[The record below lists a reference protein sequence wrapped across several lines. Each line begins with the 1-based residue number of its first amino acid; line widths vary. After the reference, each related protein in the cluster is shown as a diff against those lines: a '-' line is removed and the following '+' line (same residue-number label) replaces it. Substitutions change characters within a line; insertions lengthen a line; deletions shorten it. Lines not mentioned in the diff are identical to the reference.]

1 MDSLARLP
9 TSGRSSWGRPRRITG
24 RATDAPREEAV
35 MRVGLLFV
43 AAVGVMTLTVHAQ
56 APAPVTPEN
65 LVKAAKR
72 AAGAE
77 YAGTFLRICV
87 APDNL
92 DGGAGRGAAPPAAR
106 NVPDRALWYA
116 RPYKVFDNLYF
127 VGTKIHS
134 SWALTTTDGIVLIDT
149 LFDYAIEPEIVEGL
163 TTLGLDPGSIKYVLI
178 SHAHG
183 DHDQGAALLQS
194 RYRARIVMGAPDWEA
209 TLQRPASAPGG
220 VPKRDMVVGPEGTK
234 ITLGGTTVDVI
245 ATPGHTPGTLS
256 YIFPV
261 RDGGRSVVVAYS
273 GGTAFNFPR
282 RAESF
287 AIYRDSQNKMGK
299 AAAAAG
305 ATVVM
310 SNHTEF
316 DRAYDRARIAQLPR
330 APGEKHPYETDAAT
344 VKRYFDLGADCA
356 EAQRLS
362 MQ

>member
-1 MDSLARLP
+1 
-9 TSGRSSWGRPRRITG
+9 
-24 RATDAPREEAV
+24 
-35 MRVGLLFV
+35 MRGCLLFV
-43 AAVGVMTLTVHAQ
+43 VALSAAMTLTVRAQ
-56 APAPVTPEN
+56 APVPATSES
-65 LVKAAKR
+65 LVAAAKR
-72 AAGAE
+72 AAGTD

-92 DGGAGRGAAPPAAR
+92 ASGAGRGGAGRGAAPPAAR
-106 NVPDRALWYA
+106 TVPDRALWYA
-116 RPYKVFDNLYF
+116 KPYKVFDNLYF

-134 SWALTTTDGIVLIDT
+134 SWALTTSDGIVLIDT

-163 TTLGLDPGSIKYVLI
+163 TTLGLDPRSIKYVLI

-194 RYRARIVMGAPDWEA
+194 RYRAKIVMGAADWDS
-209 TLQRPASAPGG
+209 TLQRPAAALGG
-220 VPKRDMVVGPEGTK
+220 VPTRDVIVPPEGTK
-234 ITLGGTTVDVI
+234 VTLGDTTVDVI

-261 RDGGRSVVVAYS
+261 RDKGRSMVVAYA

-282 RAESF
+282 RAENF
-287 AIYRDSQNKMGK
+287 AIYRDSQNKMAK

-305 ATVVM
+305 AAIVM
-310 SNHTEF
+310 TNHTEF
-316 DRAYDRARIAQLPR
+316 DRAYDRVRIAQLPR
-330 APGEKHPYETDAAT
+330 AAGEKHPYETDTAT
-344 VKRYFDLGADCA
+344 VQRYFGMSADCA

>member
-1 MDSLARLP
+1 MKRC
-9 TSGRSSWGRPRRITG
+9 
-24 RATDAPREEAV
+24 
-35 MRVGLLFV
+35 LLLV
-43 AAVGVMTLTVHAQ
+43 AAVFAAMTSTSHAQ
-56 APAPVTPEN
+56 APAPMTPEN

-72 AAGAE
+72 AAGTD

-92 DGGAGRGAAPPAAR
+92 EGGAGRGAAPPGPR

-116 RPYKVFDNLYF
+116 KPYKVFDNLYF

-134 SWALTTTDGIVLIDT
+134 SWALTTTDGIVLLDT

-163 TTLGLDPGSIKYVLI
+163 QTLGLDARRIKYVLI

-194 RYRARIVMGAPDWEA
+194 RYGAKIVMGAADWDS

-220 VPKRDMVVGPEGTK
+220 VPKRDVVVGPEGTK
-234 ITLGGTTVDVI
+234 ITLGDTTVDVI

-256 YIFPV
+256 YIFTAK
-261 RDGGRSVVVAYS
+261 DKGRPVVVAYA

-282 RAESF
+282 RAENF
-287 AIYRDSQNKMGK
+287 AIYRDSQRKTAT

-310 SNHTEF
+310 TNHTEF
-316 DRAYDRARIAQLPR
+316 DRAYDRVRIAQLPR
-330 APGEKHPYETDAAT
+330 SAGEKHPYETDTAT
-344 VKRYFDLGADCA
+344 VRRYFEMGADCA

>member
-1 MDSLARLP
+1 MIRRL
-9 TSGRSSWGRPRRITG
+9 
-24 RATDAPREEAV
+24 
-35 MRVGLLFV
+35 LL
-43 AAVGVMTLTVHAQ
+43 VGVMFGAMTFTLHTQ
-56 APAPVTPEN
+56 APTPVTPES

-72 AAGAE
+72 AAGVE

-92 DGGAGRGAAPPAAR
+92 EGGAGRGAAPPGAR

-116 RPYKVFDNLYF
+116 KPYKVFDNLYF

-134 SWALTTTDGIVLIDT
+134 SWALTTTDGIVLLDT

-163 TTLGLDPGSIKYVLI
+163 QTLGLDSRRIKYVLI

-194 RYRARIVMGAPDWEA
+194 RYGAKIVMGAADWDS

-220 VPKRDMVVGPEGTK
+220 VPKRDVVVGPEGTK
-234 ITLGGTTVDVI
+234 ITLGDTTVDVI

-256 YIFPV
+256 YIFTAK
-261 RDGGRSVVVAYS
+261 DKGRPVVVAYA

-282 RAESF
+282 RAENF
-287 AIYRDSQNKMGK
+287 AIYRDSQRKTAT

-310 SNHTEF
+310 TNHTEF
-316 DRAYDRARIAQLPR
+316 DRAYDRVRIAQLPR
-330 APGEKHPYETDAAT
+330 SAGEKHPYETDTAT
-344 VKRYFDLGADCA
+344 VRRYFEMGADCA